1 VPLAGGTLA
10 DAIAFN
16 NANAEREMPY
26 FGQEIFELTA
36 ALALGADDPQ
46 PDFGGLTYNQAL
58 EIDRLSGVDGIDK
71 ALTDFDLDAV
81 IAPTDN
87 PAWPTDLLYGDR
99 FLFGSS
105 GLAAGAGYPIIQ
117 VPANLV
123 FGIPLGVSFFG
134 TAFSE
139 PTLIKLASGFEAV
152 TQTRANNPP
161 TFAAMLPS
169 DHLDG
174 TTLRKPRGKSHKAQ
188 KPEDA
193 RRRPR
198 HL

>member
-1 VPLAGGTLA
+1 
-10 DAIAFN
+10 
-16 NANAEREMPY
+16 MPY

-71 ALTDFDLDAV
+71 ALTDFRSRCGDCAHRQPGLAHRPAV
-81 IAPTDN
+81 RRPL
-87 PAWPTDLLYGDR
+87 PVR
-99 FLFGSS
+99 QF
-105 GLAAGAGYPIIQ
+105 GLAAGCGLSHHQ

-139 PTLIKLASGFEAV
+139 P
-152 TQTRANNPP
+152 R
-161 TFAAMLPS
+161 
-169 DHLDG
+169 
-174 TTLRKPRGKSHKAQ
+174 
-188 KPEDA
+188 
-193 RRRPR
+193 
-198 HL
+198 